1 MPQDLIVGLDIGT
14 TKICAVVGEVREGQ
28 VDIVG
33 LGCAPT
39 AGGLRKGVV
48 VNIENTVRAIRKAVE
63 EAETMAGC
71 EIRSVY
77 AGVGGGQTKVIN
89 SQGIIAIKDREVT
102 PADMDRVIET
112 ARTVAIP
119 SDREVI
125 HTLVQDFLIDGQ
137 DGIKDPVGIHGVR
150 LECKVH
156 IVTGAVTSLNN
167 ILKCANR
174 AGLEVNGIALQSL
187 AAGEAVLTDE
197 EKELGVALIDF
208 GGGTTN
214 LAIFAENALRHNFVL
229 PVGGNNLTNDIAV
242 GLPTSLHHAEE
253 LKKIYGACLNALG
266 DPMEMM
272 EVPGLSGR
280 ETQQLPRARLAEIIH
295 LRVAEIVNLVGK
307 EVQRARFNHPLH
319 SGAVLTGGTS
329 LVQGLPE
336 LAAEAFQMHT
346 RIGYPMGVGGL
357 IDVIRDPSY
366 ATGVGLVLYGFKTQ
380 QKAQRKPE
388 RWASQSHRGWSGG
401 RSSGGGL
408 WGRLKKWFREVV

>member
-14 TKICAVVGEVREGQ
+14 TKICAVVGEVREHQ
-28 VDIVG
+28 VEIVG
-33 LGCAPT
+33 VGSAPT

-71 EIRSVY
+71 EIRSVF

-102 PADMDRVIET
+102 PADMERVIDT

-156 IVTGAVTSLNN
+156 IVTGAVTALNN
-167 ILKCANR
+167 IIKCCNR
-174 AGLEVNGIALQSL
+174 ANLEVTGIALQSL

-253 LKKIYGACLNALG
+253 LKKHYGSCLNALS
-266 DPMEMM
+266 DPLEMM
-272 EVPGLSGR
+272 DVPGLTGR

-295 LRVAEIVNLVGK
+295 LRVAEIINLLSK
-307 EVQRARFNHPLH
+307 EIQRARFNHPLH
-319 SGAVLTGGTS
+319 SGAVLTGGTAM
-329 LVQGLPE
+329 VEGLPE
-336 LAAEAFQMHT
+336 MASEAFQMHT
-346 RIGYPMGVGGL
+346 RLGYPMGVSGL
-357 IDVIRDPSY
+357 VDVIHDPSFS
-366 ATGVGLVLYGFKTQ
+366 TGVGLVLYGFKSM
-380 QKAQRKPE
+380 QKVQRKPD
-388 RWASQSHRGWSGG
+388 RWASPSRGHSGG
-401 RSSGGGL
+401 RGGGF
-408 WGRLKKWFREVV
+408 WERLKKWFREVV

>member
-1 MPQDLIVGLDIGT
+1 VPQDLIVGLDIGT
-14 TKICAVVGEVREGQ
+14 TKICAVVGEVRDNQ

-33 LGCAPT
+33 LGSSPT
-39 AGGLRKGVV
+39 GGGLRKGVV
-48 VNIENTVRAIRKAVE
+48 VNIENTVRAIRKAIE

-102 PADMDRVIET
+102 QADMERVIET

-156 IVTGAVTSLNN
+156 IVTGAIPSLNN

-174 AGLEVNGIALQSL
+174 AGLEVSGIVLQTL
-187 AAGEAVLTDE
+187 AAGEAVLSEE
-197 EKELGVALIDF
+197 EKELGVALVDF
-208 GGGTTN
+208 GGGTTD

-242 GLPTSLHHAEE
+242 GLPTSLHHAED
-253 LKKIYGACLNALG
+253 LKRRYGSCLNALA
-266 DPMEMM
+266 DTSEIL

-280 ETQQLPRARLAEIIH
+280 EMQNLPRGRLAEIIH
-295 LRVAEIVNLVGK
+295 LRVAEILNLLSK
-307 EVQRARFNHPLH
+307 EIQRARFAHPLH
-319 SGAVLTGGTS
+319 SGAVLTGGTA
-329 LVQGLPE
+329 VVEGLPE
-336 LAAEAFQMHT
+336 LASQVFNMHT
-346 RIGYPMGVGGL
+346 RIGYPMGVSGL
-357 IDVIRDPSY
+357 IDVIHDPSY
-366 ATGVGLVLYGFKTQ
+366 ATGVGLVLYGFRTQ
-380 QKAQRKPE
+380 QKAQRGRPD
-388 RWASQSHRGWSGG
+388 RWQGGSRWS
-401 RSSGGGL
+401 SSPSGKGL
-408 WGRLKKWFREVV
+408 WSKVKKWFREVV

>member
-14 TKICAVVGEVREGQ
+14 TKICAVVGEVRENQ

-102 PADMDRVIET
+102 PADMDRVIDT

-156 IVTGAVTSLNN
+156 IVTGAVTALNN

-214 LAIFAENALRHNFVL
+214 LAIFAENALRQNFVL

-242 GLPTSLHHAEE
+242 GLPTSLHSAEE
-253 LKKIYGACLNALG
+253 LKRHYGSCLNALV
-266 DPMEMM
+266 DPMEIL
-272 EVPGLSGR
+272 EVPGLTGR
-280 ETQQLPRARLAEIIH
+280 DTQQLPRARLAEIIH
-295 LRVAEIVNLVGK
+295 LRVAEVLNLLGK

-319 SGAVLTGGTS
+319 SGAVLTGGTA

-336 LAAEAFQMHT
+336 MASEAFQMHT
-346 RIGYPMGVGGL
+346 RIGYPMGVSGL
-357 IDVIRDPSY
+357 IDVIHDPSY

-380 QKAQRKPE
+380 QKAQRKAD
-388 RWASQSHRGWSGG
+388 RWPTQSRWTGG
-401 RSSGGGL
+401 RSSGGGF

>member
-1 MPQDLIVGLDIGT
+1 M
-14 TKICAVVGEVREGQ
+14 
-28 VDIVG
+28 
-33 LGCAPT
+33 
-39 AGGLRKGVV
+39 

-77 AGVGGGQTKVIN
+77 AGVGGGQTKVFN
-89 SQGIIAIKDREVT
+89 SHGIIAIKDREVT
-102 PADMDRVIET
+102 PADMERVIET

-125 HTLVQDFLIDGQ
+125 HTLVQDFMIDGQ

-174 AGLEVNGIALQSL
+174 AGLDVSGIALQSL

-208 GGGTTN
+208 GGGITD

-242 GLPTSLHHAEE
+242 GLPTSLHSAEE
-253 LKKIYGACLNALG
+253 MKKHYGSASMSWPTPWRCW
-266 DPMEMM
+266 
-272 EVPGLSGR
+272 
-280 ETQQLPRARLAEIIH
+280 
-295 LRVAEIVNLVGK
+295 
-307 EVQRARFNHPLH
+307 RF
-319 SGAVLTGGTS
+319 
-329 LVQGLPE
+329 
-336 LAAEAFQMHT
+336 
-346 RIGYPMGVGGL
+346 
-357 IDVIRDPSY
+357 
-366 ATGVGLVLYGFKTQ
+366 
-380 QKAQRKPE
+380 
-388 RWASQSHRGWSGG
+388 RG
-401 RSSGGGL
+401 
-408 WGRLKKWFREVV
+408 

>member
-1 MPQDLIVGLDIGT
+1 VPQDLIVGLDIGT
-14 TKICAVVGEVREGQ
+14 TKICAVVGEVRDQ
-28 VDIVG
+28 QLDIVG
-33 LGCAPT
+33 LGSAPT

-48 VNIENTVRAIRKAVE
+48 VNIENTVRAIRRAVE

-125 HTLVQDFLIDGQ
+125 HTLIQDFLIDGQ

-156 IVTGAVTSLNN
+156 IVTGAVTALNN
-167 ILKCANR
+167 IIKCANR

-208 GGGTTN
+208 GGGTTD

-242 GLPTSLHHAEE
+242 GLPTSLNHAEE
-253 LKKIYGACLNALG
+253 LKKQYGVCLNALA
-266 DPMEMM
+266 DPDELL
-272 EVPGLSGR
+272 EVPGLTGR
-280 ETQQLPRARLAEIIH
+280 ETQTMARGRLAEIIH
-295 LRVAEIVNLVGK
+295 MRVAEILNLLSK
-307 EVQRARFNHPLH
+307 EIQRARFIHPLH
-319 SGAVLTGGTS
+319 SGAVLVGGTA
-329 LVQGLPE
+329 LVDGLAE
-336 LAAEAFQMHT
+336 LAGETFEMHT
-346 RIGYPMGVGGL
+346 RIGYPMGVSGL
-357 IDVIRDPSY
+357 IDVIHDPCY
-366 ATGVGLVLYGFKTQ
+366 ATGVGLALYGFRAQ
-380 QKAQRKPE
+380 QKAPHSPVRWAGGS
-388 RWASQSHRGWSGG
+388 RWASP
-401 RSSGGGL
+401 RSSGGF
-408 WGRLKKWFREVV
+408 WSKIKKWFREVV

>member
-14 TKICAVVGEVREGQ
+14 TKICAVVGEVRDQQ

-48 VNIENTVRAIRKAVE
+48 VNIENTVRAIRRAVE

-77 AGVGGGQTKVIN
+77 AGVGGSLTKVIN
-89 SQGIIAIKDREVT
+89 SQGIIAIKDREVS
-102 PADMDRVIET
+102 PADMTRVIDT
-112 ARTVAIP
+112 ARTIAIP

-167 ILKCANR
+167 IIKCANR
-174 AGLEVNGIALQSL
+174 AGLEVSGIALQSL

-197 EKELGVALIDF
+197 EKELGVALLDL
-208 GGGTTN
+208 GGGTTD

-242 GLPTSLHHAEE
+242 GLPTSLQHAEE
-253 LKKIYGACLNALG
+253 LKKLYGCCLNALA
-266 DPMEMM
+266 DPREPL
-272 EVPGLSGR
+272 EVPGLGGR
-280 ETQQLPRARLAEIIH
+280 QPQTMPRGRLAEIVH
-295 LRVAEIVNLVGK
+295 LRVAEILNLIAK
-307 EVQRARFNHPLH
+307 ELQRARFAHPLH
-319 SGAVLTGGTS
+319 SGAVLTGGTA
-329 LVQGLPE
+329 LVEGLPE
-336 LAAEAFQMHT
+336 LAKEVFNLHT
-346 RIGYPMGVGGL
+346 RLGYPMGVSGL
-357 IDVIRDPSY
+357 IDVIHDPAY
-366 ATGVGLVLYGFKTQ
+366 ATGVGLVLYGFRAQ
-380 QKAQRKPE
+380 QKTRPGVPGS
-388 RWASQSHRGWSGG
+388 RY
-401 RSSGGGL
+401 SSGRPQRGL
-408 WGRLKKWFREVV
+408 WSRLKRWCKEVV

>member
-1 MPQDLIVGLDIGT
+1 VPQDLIVGLDIGT
-14 TKICAVVGEVREGQ
+14 TKICAVVGEVRENQ

-33 LGCAPT
+33 IGSAPT

-77 AGVGGGQTKVIN
+77 AGVGGSLTKVIN

-102 PADMDRVIET
+102 QADVERVIET

-156 IVTGAVTSLNN
+156 IVTGAATTLSN
-167 ILKCANR
+167 ITKCTKR
-174 AGLEVNGIALQSL
+174 AGLELDDLALQSL

-208 GGGTTN
+208 GGGTTD
-214 LAIFAENALRHNFVL
+214 LAIFAENALRYNFVL

-242 GLPTSLHHAEE
+242 GLPTSLQHAEE
-253 LKKIYGACLNALG
+253 LKRIYGCCLNVLQ
-266 DPMEMM
+266 DPEEPM
-272 EVPGLSGR
+272 EVPGLGGR
-280 ETQQLPRARLAEIIH
+280 QSLSIPRGRLAEIIH
-295 LRVAEIVNLVGK
+295 LRVAEILSLVAK
-307 EVQRARFNHPLH
+307 ELQRARFAHPLH
-319 SGAVLTGGTS
+319 SGVVLTGGTAM
-329 LVQGLPE
+329 VGGLPE
-336 LAAEAFQMHT
+336 MATEVFNLQA
-346 RIGYPMGVGGL
+346 RLGYPMGVGGL

-366 ATGVGLVLYGFKTQ
+366 ATGVGLVLYGYQAQ
-380 QKAQRKPE
+380 QKAQLRGQG
-388 RWASQSHRGWSGG
+388 ASYWPVRGG
-401 RSSGGGL
+401 GGGL
-408 WGRLKKWFREVV
+408 WGKLKRWFREVV

>member
-14 TKICAVVGEVREGQ
+14 TKICAVVGEVRDQQ

-48 VNIENTVRAIRKAVE
+48 VNIENTVRAIRRAVE

-77 AGVGGGQTKVIN
+77 AGVGGSLTKVMN
-89 SQGIIAIKDREVT
+89 SQGIIAIKDREVS
-102 PADMDRVIET
+102 PADMARVIDT
-112 ARTVAIP
+112 ARTIAIP

-167 ILKCANR
+167 IIKCANR
-174 AGLEVNGIALQSL
+174 AGLEVSGIALQSL

-197 EKELGVALIDF
+197 EKELGVALLDL
-208 GGGTTN
+208 GGGTTD

-242 GLPTSLHHAEE
+242 GLPTSLQNAEE
-253 LKKIYGACLNALG
+253 LKKLYGCCLNALT
-266 DPMEMM
+266 DPQEPL
-272 EVPGLSGR
+272 EVPGLGGR
-280 ETQQLPRARLAEIIH
+280 QPQTMPRGRLAEIVH
-295 LRVAEIVNLVGK
+295 LRVAEILNLIAK
-307 EVQRARFNHPLH
+307 ELQRARFAHPLH
-319 SGAVLTGGTS
+319 SGAVLTGGTA
-329 LVQGLPE
+329 LVEGLPE
-336 LAAEAFQMHT
+336 LAKEVFNLHT
-346 RIGYPMGVGGL
+346 RLGYPMGVSGL
-357 IDVIRDPSY
+357 IDIIHDPAY
-366 ATGVGLVLYGFKTQ
+366 ATGVGLVLYGFRAQ
-380 QKAQRKPE
+380 QKTRQGAPGSRY
-388 RWASQSHRGWSGG
+388 
-401 RSSGGGL
+401 SSGRPQRGL
-408 WGRLKKWFREVV
+408 WSRLKRWFKEVV

>member
-1 MPQDLIVGLDIGT
+1 VPQDLIVGLDIGT
-14 TKICAVVGEVREGQ
+14 TKICAVVGEVRDNQ

-33 LGCAPT
+33 LGQAPT

-102 PADMDRVIET
+102 PADMERVIDT

-156 IVTGAVTSLNN
+156 IVTGAIPTLNN
-167 ILKCANR
+167 IMKCANR
-174 AGLEVNGIALQSL
+174 AGLEVSGIALQTL
-187 AAGEAVLTDE
+187 AAGEAVLTEE

-208 GGGTTN
+208 GGGTTD
-214 LAIFAENALRHNFVL
+214 LALFAENALRYNFVL

-242 GLPTSLHHAEE
+242 GLPTSLNHAEE
-253 LKKIYGACLNALG
+253 LKKHYGCCLNALA
-266 DPMEMM
+266 DPNEVL
-272 EVPGLSGR
+272 EVPGLTGR
-280 ETQQLPRARLAEIIH
+280 ETQQISRNRLAEIMH
-295 LRVAEIVNLVGK
+295 LRVAEIINLLGK
-307 EVQRARFNHPLH
+307 EIQRFRFTHPLH
-319 SGAVLTGGTS
+319 SGAVLVGGTS
-329 LVQGLPE
+329 LVDGLPE
-336 LAAEAFQMHT
+336 LAGDVFGMHT
-346 RIGYPMGVGGL
+346 RIGYPMGVSGL
-357 IDVIRDPSY
+357 IDVIHDPSY
-366 ATGVGLVLYGFKTQ
+366 ATGVGLVLYGFRSQ
-380 QKAQRKPE
+380 QKAQRGQPE
-388 RWASQSHRGWSGG
+388 SRWAGASRWPSRP
-401 RSSGGGL
+401 SGGGL
-408 WGRLKKWFREVV
+408 LNRLKKWFREVV

>member
-14 TKICAVVGEVREGQ
+14 TKICCVVGETREGQ

-33 LGCAPT
+33 LGSAPT

-77 AGVGGGQTKVIN
+77 TGVGGGQTKVIN
-89 SQGIIAIKDREVT
+89 SQGIIAVKDREVSQ
-102 PADMDRVIET
+102 ADVGRVIDT

-156 IVTGAVTSLNN
+156 IITSAVTVLNN
-167 ILKCANR
+167 LIKCANR

-208 GGGTTN
+208 GGGTTD
-214 LAIFAENALRHNFVL
+214 LAVFAENALRHNFVL

-253 LKKIYGACLNALG
+253 LKRQYGCCLNALT
-266 DPMEMM
+266 DPHEAM
-272 EVPGLSGR
+272 EVPGLGGR
-280 ETQQLPRARLAEIIH
+280 QALSVPRSRLAEIVH
-295 LRVAEIVNLVGK
+295 LRVAEILNLLGK
-307 EVQRARFNHPLH
+307 ELQRARFAHPLH
-319 SGAVLTGGTS
+319 SGAVLVGGTS
-329 LVQGLPE
+329 LVEGLPE
-336 LAAEAFQMHT
+336 MAGEIFNMHT
-346 RIGYPMGVGGL
+346 RIGHPMGVSGL
-357 IDVIRDPSY
+357 VDVIRDPSY
-366 ATGVGLVLYGFKTQ
+366 ATGVGLVLYGFRAQ
-380 QKAQRKPE
+380 QKAQRGPA
-388 RWASQSHRGWSGG
+388 RAWGARA
-401 RSSGGGL
+401 RGGL
-408 WGRLKKWFREVV
+408 WSRLKKWAKEVV

>member
-1 MPQDLIVGLDIGT
+1 MPQELIVGLDIGT
-14 TKICAVVGEVREGQ
+14 TKICAVVGEVRENQ
-28 VDIVG
+28 VEIVG

-63 EAETMAGC
+63 EAQVMADC

-77 AGVGGGQTKVIN
+77 ASVGGGQTKVIN

-102 PADMDRVIET
+102 AADMDRVIDT

-156 IVTGAVTSLNN
+156 IVTGAVTALNN
-167 ILKCANR
+167 IIKCCNR
-174 AGLEVNGIALQSL
+174 ANLEVTGIALKSL
-187 AAGEAVLTDE
+187 AAGEAVLTEE

-208 GGGTTN
+208 GGGTTD
-214 LAIFAENALRHNFVL
+214 LSIFAENALRQNFVL

-242 GLPTSLHHAEE
+242 GLPTSLYNAEE
-253 LKKIYGACLNALG
+253 LKKEFGSCLNVLG
-266 DPMEMM
+266 DPAEML
-272 EVPGLSGR
+272 EVPGLTGR
-280 ETQQLPRARLAEIIH
+280 DTQQVPRARLAEIIH
-295 LRVAEIVNLVGK
+295 LRVVEIINLLGK
-307 EVQRARFNHPLH
+307 ELQRARFNNPLH
-319 SGAVLTGGTS
+319 SGAVLTGGS
-329 LVQGLPE
+329 ALVDGLQE
-336 LAAEAFQMHT
+336 LAGEVFQIHT

-357 IDVIRDPSY
+357 VDVIHDPSF
-366 ATGVGLVLYGFKTQ
+366 ATAVGLVLHGFKTQ
-380 QKAQRKPE
+380 RKAQRQTG
-388 RWASQSHRGWSGG
+388 RWAPPARWAGS
-401 RSSGGGL
+401 RSSRGF
-408 WGRLKKWFREVV
+408 WGRVKKWFREVV

>member
-77 AGVGGGQTKVIN
+77 AGVGGGQTKVID

-102 PADMDRVIET
+102 PADRDRVIET

-253 LKKIYGACLNALG
+253 LKKIYGACLNVLG

-280 ETQQLPRARLAEIIH
+280 ETQQHAPGPPGGNYPSAGSGDRQPGGQGGPAGPVQLSPALRRRAHRRH
-295 LRVAEIVNLVGK
+295 L
-307 EVQRARFNHPLH
+307 
-319 SGAVLTGGTS
+319 SGAGSPGTGRR
-329 LVQGLPE
+329 GLPDAHPDRLPHGGE
-336 LAAEAFQMHT
+336 RPGGRNPRPLLCHRRRPGALWLQNAAEGPA
-346 RIGYPMGVGGL
+346 
-357 IDVIRDPSY
+357 
-366 ATGVGLVLYGFKTQ
+366 
-380 QKAQRKPE
+380 
-388 RWASQSHRGWSGG
+388 
-401 RSSGGGL
+401 
-408 WGRLKKWFREVV
+408 

>member
-1 MPQDLIVGLDIGT
+1 VPQDLIVGLDIGT
-14 TKICAVVGEVREGQ
+14 TKICAVVGEVRDQ
-28 VDIVG
+28 QLDIVG
-33 LGCAPT
+33 LGSAPT
-39 AGGLRKGVV
+39 AGGMRKGVV
-48 VNIENTVRAIRKAVE
+48 VNIENTVRAIRRAVE

-102 PADMDRVIET
+102 QSDMDRVIET

-167 ILKCANR
+167 IIKCANR

-208 GGGTTN
+208 GGGTTD

-242 GLPTSLHHAEE
+242 GLPTSLNHAEE
-253 LKKIYGACLNALG
+253 LKKHYGVCLNALT
-266 DPMEMM
+266 DPDELL
-272 EVPGLSGR
+272 EVPGLTGR
-280 ETQQLPRARLAEIIH
+280 DTQTMARGRLAEIIH
-295 LRVAEIVNLVGK
+295 MRVAEILNLLTK
-307 EVQRARFNHPLH
+307 EIQRARFIHPLH
-319 SGAVLTGGTS
+319 SGAVLVGGTA
-329 LVQGLPE
+329 LVDGLAE
-336 LAAEAFQMHT
+336 LAGETFGMHT
-346 RIGYPMGVGGL
+346 RIGYPMGVSGL
-357 IDVIRDPSY
+357 IDVIHDPCY
-366 ATGVGLVLYGFKTQ
+366 ATGVGLALYGFRAQ
-380 QKAQRKPE
+380 QKAQHSPVR
-388 RWASQSHRGWSGG
+388 WSGG
-401 RSSGGGL
+401 SRWTPPRSSGGF
-408 WGRLKKWFREVV
+408 WSKIKKWFREVV

>member
-1 MPQDLIVGLDIGT
+1 VPQDLIVGLDIGT
-14 TKICAVVGEVREGQ
+14 TKICAVVGEVRENQ

-33 LGCAPT
+33 LGSAPT

-71 EIRSVY
+71 EIRTVY

-89 SQGIIAIKDREVT
+89 SQGIIAIKDREVSQ
-102 PADMDRVIET
+102 ADMERVIET

-125 HTLVQDFLIDGQ
+125 HTMVQDFLIDGQ

-156 IVTGAVTSLNN
+156 IVTGAVTALNN

-174 AGLEVNGIALQSL
+174 AGLEVSGIALQSL
-187 AAGEAVLTDE
+187 AASEAVLTEE

-208 GGGTTN
+208 GGGTTD
-214 LAIFAENALRHNFVL
+214 LSIFAENALRHNFIL

-253 LKKIYGACLNALG
+253 LKKHYGCCLNALS
-266 DPMEMM
+266 DPQEPL
-272 EVPGLSGR
+272 EVPGLGGR
-280 ETQQLPRARLAEIIH
+280 QSQTIARGRLAEIIH
-295 LRVAEIVNLVGK
+295 VRVAEILNLLNQ
-307 EVQRARFNHPLH
+307 ELSRIRFSHPLH
-319 SGAVLTGGTS
+319 SGAVLIGGTAM
-329 LVQGLPE
+329 VEGLPE
-336 LAAEAFQMHT
+336 LAQEVFSMHT

-357 IDVIRDPSY
+357 IDVMHDPAY
-366 ATGVGLVLYGFKTQ
+366 ACGVGLVLYGFRTQ
-380 QKAQRKPE
+380 QKAQRGQPG
-388 RWASQSHRGWSGG
+388 RWTGARGQ
-401 RSSGGGL
+401 RGL
-408 WGRLKKWFREVV
+408 WAILKRWVKEVV

>member
-14 TKICAVVGEVREGQ
+14 TKICAVVGEVRDQ
-28 VDIVG
+28 QLDIVG
-33 LGCAPT
+33 LGSAPT

-48 VNIENTVRAIRKAVE
+48 VNIENTVRAIRRAVE

-89 SQGIIAIKDREVT
+89 SQGIIAIKDREVS

-125 HTLVQDFLIDGQ
+125 HTLVQEFMIDGQ

-167 ILKCANR
+167 IIKCANR
-174 AGLEVNGIALQSL
+174 AGLEVNGVALQSL

-197 EKELGVALIDF
+197 EKEMGVALIDF

-242 GLPTSLHHAEE
+242 GLPTSLNHAEE
-253 LKKIYGACLNALG
+253 LKKHYGVCLNALA
-266 DPMEMM
+266 DPDELL
-272 EVPGLSGR
+272 EVPGLTGR
-280 ETQQLPRARLAEIIH
+280 ETQTMARGRLAEIIH
-295 LRVAEIVNLVGK
+295 MRVAEILNLLAK
-307 EVQRARFNHPLH
+307 EIQRARFTHPLH
-319 SGAVLTGGTS
+319 SGAVLVGGTA
-329 LVQGLPE
+329 LVDGLVE
-336 LAAEAFQMHT
+336 LAGETFSMHT
-346 RIGYPMGVGGL
+346 RIGYPMGVSGL
-357 IDVIRDPSY
+357 IDVIHDPCY
-366 ATGVGLVLYGFKTQ
+366 ATGVGLALYGFRAQ
-380 QKAQRKPE
+380 QKAQHSPDR
-388 RWASQSHRGWSGG
+388 WSGG
-401 RSSGGGL
+401 GRWAAPRSSGGF
-408 WGRLKKWFREVV
+408 WSKIRKWFREVV

>member
-1 MPQDLIVGLDIGT
+1 VPQDLIVGLDIGT
-14 TKICAVVGEVREGQ
+14 TKICAVVGEVRDQ
-28 VDIVG
+28 QLDIVG
-33 LGCAPT
+33 LGSAPT

-48 VNIENTVRAIRKAVE
+48 VNIENTVRAIRRAVE

-119 SDREVI
+119 TDREVI

-156 IVTGAVTSLNN
+156 IVTGAVNSLNN
-167 ILKCANR
+167 IIKCANR

-197 EKELGVALIDF
+197 EKELGVALVDF
-208 GGGTTN
+208 GGGTTD
-214 LAIFAENALRHNFVL
+214 LAIFSENALRHNFIL

-242 GLPTSLHHAEE
+242 GLPTSLNHAEE
-253 LKKIYGACLNALG
+253 LKKHYGACLNALA
-266 DPMEMM
+266 DPDEPL
-272 EVPGLSGR
+272 EVPGLTGR
-280 ETQQLPRARLAEIIH
+280 ETQSMPRSRLAEIIH
-295 LRVAEIVNLVGK
+295 LRVAEILNLLSK
-307 EVQRARFNHPLH
+307 EVQRARFTYPLH
-319 SGAVLTGGTS
+319 SGAVLVGGTS
-329 LVQGLPE
+329 LVDGLAE
-336 LAAEAFQMHT
+336 LASETFNMHT
-346 RIGYPMGVGGL
+346 RIGYPMGVSGL
-357 IDVIRDPSY
+357 IDVIHDPSY
-366 ATGVGLVLYGFKTQ
+366 ATGVGLVLYGYRHQ
-380 QKAQRKPE
+380 QKGLRLPD
-388 RWASQSHRGWSGG
+388 RWTSDGRGYK
-401 RSSGGGL
+401 RSSGGGFMDKI
-408 WGRLKKWFREVV
+408 KKWFREVV

>member
-14 TKICAVVGEVREGQ
+14 TKICAVVGEVRDQQ

-48 VNIENTVRAIRKAVE
+48 VNIENTVRAIRRAVE

-77 AGVGGGQTKVIN
+77 AGVGGSLTKVIN

-102 PADMDRVIET
+102 AADVTRVIDT
-112 ARTVAIP
+112 ARSVAIP

-167 ILKCANR
+167 IIKCANR
-174 AGLEVNGIALQSL
+174 AGLEVSGIALQSL

-197 EKELGVALIDF
+197 EKELGVALLDL
-208 GGGTTN
+208 GGGTTD
-214 LAIFAENALRHNFVL
+214 LAIFAENALRYNFVL

-242 GLPTSLHHAEE
+242 GLPTSLQNAEE
-253 LKKIYGACLNALG
+253 LKKIYGCCLNALT
-266 DPMEMM
+266 DPHEALD
-272 EVPGLSGR
+272 VPGLGGR
-280 ETQQLPRARLAEIIH
+280 QSQTVPRSRLAEIVH
-295 LRVAEIVNLVGK
+295 LRVAEILNLIAK
-307 EVQRARFNHPLH
+307 EVQRARFAHPLH
-319 SGAVLTGGTS
+319 SGAVLTGGTA
-329 LVQGLPE
+329 LVDGLPE
-336 LAAEAFQMHT
+336 LAKEVFNMHT
-346 RIGYPMGVGGL
+346 RLGYPMGVSGL
-357 IDVIRDPSY
+357 IDVIHDPAY
-366 ATGVGLVLYGFKTQ
+366 ATGVGLVLYGFRAQ
-380 QKAQRKPE
+380 QKSQQGVPGG
-388 RWASQSHRGWSGG
+388 RWGPGRPKSGG
-401 RSSGGGL
+401 LFS
-408 WGRLKKWFREVV
+408 RLKRWFKEVV